1 MVVRRHPIALFR
13 PGVELLLGLVA
24 LLWLRAHLP
33 HVGLLPRL
41 LGLAIVALVA
51 RSGWRFARWHVDRF
65 VITSARVLTVAG
77 LVNRR
82 ISMLPLRKLTDMS
95 YQRSSLGML
104 FGYGEFVI
112 ESAGE
117 AQGLRRVQFLP
128 HPDALYLQLS
138 ELLFTAEGVLTADE
152 Y

>member
-1 MVVRRHPIALFR
+1 M
-13 PGVELLLGLVA
+13 LV

-33 HVGLLPRL
+33 DVGLLPGL
-41 LGLAIVALVA
+41 LGLAILALIA
-51 RSGWRFARWHVDRF
+51 RSTWKFARWHVDRF

-77 LVNRR
+77 LLNRR

-95 YQRSSLGML
+95 YHRSSLGML

-138 ELLFTAEGVLTADE
+138 ELLFAAEGVLAVEE

>member
-1 MVVRRHPIALFR
+1 M
-13 PGVELLLGLVA
+13 
-24 LLWLRAHLP
+24 LLWLRAHLD
-33 HVGLLPRL
+33 HVGLVAGLV
-41 LGLAIVALVA
+41 GLAIVALVG
-51 RSGWRFARWHVDRF
+51 RSLWRFARWRVDRF

-77 LVNRR
+77 IVNRQV
-82 ISMLPLRKLTDMS
+82 SMLPLRKLTDMS

-117 AQGLRRVQFLP
+117 AQGLRRVRFLP
-128 HPDALYLQLS
+128 QPDTLYLQLS
-138 ELLFTAEGVLTADE
+138 ELLFAAEGMLAVEE